1 MTDTNAAD
9 QIPSSPSSAHNSVKP
24 NQNKTVKKA
33 DYTVLPRSHA
43 LAACKVRNLARTCQK
58 M

>member
-1 MTDTNAAD
+1 MCRRTL
-9 QIPSSPSSAHNSVKP
+9 QELWFSLMYNSMVW

-33 DYTVLPRSHA
+33 DYTVIPRSHA
-43 LAACKVRNLARTCQK
+43 LAAREVRNLARTCQK